1 MRFPSNRCMTRKSA
15 PFSSMWVAAVG
26 SAKTIQINLGGMM
39 AAKPQGSFVK
49 IPGATKIRILF
60 FYPSTAWKK
69 KTTSQ
74 KNFT

>member
-1 MRFPSNRCMTRKSA
+1 
-15 PFSSMWVAAVG
+15 
-26 SAKTIQINLGGMM
+26 MM